1 MIKMIH
7 AFKSCGIAVAI
18 DSRDG
23 SVRALDPLMY
33 DMIQSLPPSA
43 EMTKELPTSI
53 RYAYAKYDSQD
64 LSRAYKELYDLY
76 TSEKTEYIS
85 DNDSKVYIAD
95 SAKDTEVFRKV
106 PYGSIVKVHAD
117 SAEEAV
123 RLKDNF
129 PNIYFEFAIDESAKK
144 VIDDAVVV
152 FRFAGTDE
160 LIDKVNSLFDSG
172 IKKIA
177 GYPAYEIS
185 DSVAAEAYDKLCREL
200 VRMRKKGLNGVFVPF
215 CFEKTSGH
223 PTLLPGNRTS
233 GLSKGTFASVYIER
247 GQMPFNTLFL
257 NSDVLIDKC
266 VECAVVLTLK

>member
-1 MIKMIH
+1 MIH
-7 AFKSCGIAVAI
+7 TFKSCGIAVAI

-76 TSEKTEYIS
+76 TSEKTEYIV
-85 DNDSKVYIAD
+85 DDDSKIYIAD
-95 SAKDTEVFRKV
+95 SAKDTEIFREV
-106 PYGSIVKVHAD
+106 PDGSIVKVYAD
-117 SAEEAV
+117 SAEETV
-123 RLKDNF
+123 RLKDSF
-129 PNIYFEFAIDESAKK
+129 PNINFEFAINESWKK

-152 FRFAGTDE
+152 FRFADTDE
-160 LIDKVNSLFDSG
+160 LVDKVNSLFDSG

-185 DSVAAEAYDKLCREL
+185 DSVAAEGYDKLCREL
-200 VRMRKKGLNGVFVPF
+200 VRMRKKGLNGIFVPF
-215 CFEKTSGH
+215 HFEKTNAH
-223 PTLLPGNRTS
+223 PTLLSKDRTS
-233 GLSKGTFASVYIER
+233 DISKGTFASVYMEH

-266 VECAVVLTLK
+266 AECAVVLTLK